1 MAQISLGKF
10 DKAEENAR
18 RALSLRRDFYGAWD
32 TLGLVLLAKGDAS
45 AASSAFET
53 ALQLEENDPRVVL
66 HAAMALAELGDLQS
80 ARARVGELY
89 AAARTFTGQDAR
101 DFDALRRKIGK

>member
-1 MAQISLGKF
+1 
-10 DKAEENAR
+10 
-18 RALSLRRDFYGAWD
+18 
-32 TLGLVLLAKGDAS
+32 
-45 AASSAFET
+45 
-53 ALQLEENDPRVVL
+53 
-66 HAAMALAELGDLQS
+66 MALAELGDLQS